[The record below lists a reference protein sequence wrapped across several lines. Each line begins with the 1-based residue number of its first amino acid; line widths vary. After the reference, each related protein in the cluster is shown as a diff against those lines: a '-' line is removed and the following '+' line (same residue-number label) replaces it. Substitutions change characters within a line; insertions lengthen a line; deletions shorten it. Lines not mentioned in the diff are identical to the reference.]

1 MITAVEPSD
10 MNGMVGYT
18 HAYPNHWDDSMAALT
33 VAALGGQVL
42 RTNLLPVE
50 LPPNGIVFD
59 MGGLHDGEQWF
70 DHHHDSELPCSA
82 VLLWQWMVRTGRD
95 PDGLVEKCL
104 ESELTPILTTV
115 DTRTGW
121 AGVPEPLRPDR
132 IKMDALLNAE
142 PVILGN
148 RDAARRVL
156 TIYAHS
162 DSPREFVDL
171 CYEDE
176 LVRPLINP
184 SYEQQLVVDQ
194 RMRELVNQLARY
206 EINGVVVG
214 VAEEPMQ
221 RAMTHAFEAGYDVIV
236 APNPRELDA
245 STVTRDTQGRY
256 KEKTIVDLFP
266 AIANFARFIHPAGFM
281 AVVPGAPRDVVE
293 IMKRPA
299 TWTRPA
305 ED

>member
-1 MITAVEPSD
+1 

-18 HAYPNHWDDSMAALT
+18 HSYPNQWDDFMAALT
-33 VAALGGQVL
+33 VAALGGRVV
-42 RTNLLPVE
+42 RTNNLPAE
-50 LPPNGIVFD
+50 LPPNGFVFD

-70 DHHHDSELPCSA
+70 DHHHDAELPCSA
-82 VLLWQWMVRTGRD
+82 VLLWHWLVRTGRD

-104 ESELTPILTTV
+104 ESDELTSVLTTV

-142 PVILGN
+142 PAILNN

-156 TIYAHS
+156 TIFAHS
-162 DSPREFVDL
+162 GSPREFVDL
-171 CYEDE
+171 CWEDE
-176 LVRPLINP
+176 VVRPLISP
-184 SYEQQLVVDQ
+184 FYEQQLAEEQ
-194 RMRELVNQLARY
+194 RMRELVDRLARY

-221 RAMTHAFEAGYDVIV
+221 RAITHAFEAGYDVVV

-256 KEKTIVDLFP
+256 KEKTIVEIFP
-266 AIANFARFIHPAGFM
+266 QIASVARFIHPAGFM
-281 AVVPGAPRDVVE
+281 AVVPGEPRDVVE
-293 IMKRPA
+293 IMKRP
-299 TWTRPA
+299 TS
-305 ED
+305 

>member
-1 MITAVEPSD
+1 

-18 HAYPNHWDDSMAALT
+18 HAYPNHWDDFMAALT

-59 MGGLHDGEQWF
+59 IGGLHDGEKWF
-70 DHHHDSELPCSA
+70 DHHHDPELPCSA

-95 PDGLVEKCL
+95 TDGLVEKCL
-104 ESELTPILTTV
+104 ESELTPILTMV

-132 IKMDALLNAE
+132 IKMNALLNAE
-142 PVILGN
+142 PALLGN

-156 TIYAHS
+156 TIFANS
-162 DSPREFVDL
+162 ASPREFVDL

-184 SYEQQLVVDQ
+184 FWEQEVAEEQ
-194 RMRELVNQLARY
+194 RVRELVNQLARY

-214 VAEEPMQ
+214 VAEVPMQ
-221 RAMTHAFEAGYDVIV
+221 RAITHAFEAGYDVIV
-236 APNPRELDA
+236 APDPRELDA
-245 STVTRDTQGRY
+245 TTVTRNTQGRY
-256 KEKTIVDLFP
+256 KEKTIVELFP
-266 AIANFARFIHPAGFM
+266 QIATAARFIHPAGFM
-281 AVVPGAPRDVVE
+281 VVVPGTPRDVVGL
-293 IMKRPA
+293 MMR
-299 TWTRPA
+299 T
-305 ED
+305 